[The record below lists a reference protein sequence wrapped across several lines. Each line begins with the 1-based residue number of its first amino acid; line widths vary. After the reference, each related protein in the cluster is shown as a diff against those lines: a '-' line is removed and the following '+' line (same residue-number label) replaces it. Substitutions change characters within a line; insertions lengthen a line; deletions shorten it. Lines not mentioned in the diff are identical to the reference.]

1 MELLEVMK
9 QRHSVRRYTDK
20 VIEKDIRTEL
30 ERCIE
35 EVNAESGLHIQVIF
49 DEPKCF
55 GSILTTYG
63 MFSGVKN
70 YIALVGKESDTL
82 EENIGY
88 YGEKVVLRAQEL
100 GLNTCW
106 VGLTYSKGKCAAK
119 IEKGESLVCV
129 LALGYGKTQGVPHKG
144 KSAGQVCTMQENL
157 PEWFVAGVEA
167 ALLAPTAVNQQK
179 FYFEYSDGE
188 VIAKTGKGAYV
199 KVDLGIAKYHFE
211 AVSGHKVRQTL

>member
-1 MELLEVMK
+1 MNLNASAPYWPPME
-9 QRHSVRRYTDK
+9 
-20 VIEKDIRTEL
+20 
-30 ERCIE
+30 C
-35 EVNAESGLHIQVIF
+35 
-49 DEPKCF
+49 
-55 GSILTTYG
+55 
-63 MFSGVKN
+63 FSGVKN

-82 EENIGY
+82 EETIGY

-119 IEKGESLVCV
+119 IEKGEKLICV

-144 KSAGQVCTMQENL
+144 KNAEQVCNMQENL

-179 FYFEYSDGE
+179 FYFEYKDDE
-188 VIAKTGKGAYV
+188 VTVQSGKGAYV
-199 KVDLGIAKYHFE
+199 MVDLGIAKYHFE

>member
-1 MELLEVMK
+1 MELLDVMK

-30 ERCIE
+30 ECCIE

-82 EENIGY
+82 EETIGY

-119 IEKGESLVCV
+119 IEKGEKLICV

-144 KSAGQVCTMQENL
+144 KNAEQVCNMQENL

-179 FYFEYSDGE
+179 FYFEYKDDE
-188 VIAKTGKGAYV
+188 VIVQSGKGAYV
-199 KVDLGIAKYHFE
+199 MVDLGIAKYHFE

>member
-1 MELLEVMK
+1 MELLDVMK

-88 YGEKVVLRAQEL
+88 YGEKVVLRTQEL

-119 IEKGESLVCV
+119 IEKGEKLICV

-188 VIAKTGKGAYV
+188 VIAKAGKGAYV
-199 KVDLGIAKYHFE
+199 KVDLGIASYHFE